1 MPPLHGGGQGFE
13 SPRLHSRNIRANS
26 PHVGEVFLLN
36 PLHVVEPLITMVVLG
51 WVSAPMPREGQ
62 PRREA
67 SAQSTGPL
75 RRGSRATE
83 RKRCSPEEE
92 HNRPPARIVPLTGHL
107 IPCASGC
114 SAAFA
119 SRW

>member
-1 MPPLHGGGQGFE
+1 MDLTLHGGGQGFE
-13 SPRLHSRNIRANS
+13 SPRLHSRNMRVIS

-36 PLHVVEPLITMVVLG
+36 PLHGVEPLITIVVVG
-51 WVSAPMPREGQ
+51 WVSAPKPREGQ

-92 HNRPPARIVPLTGHL
+92 HNRSLARIVPLTGRL
-107 IPCASGC
+107 SLCASGC
-114 SAAFA
+114 SVALV
-119 SRW
+119 SR